1 MTVLV
6 TGGAGYIGS
15 HMVLALTDRGETV
28 VVLDNLVTGF
38 DWLVSPSAELVR
50 GDIADGDLVAGLIE
64 RHGIDAIVHFAGSI
78 VVPESVADPLGY
90 YRNNTSKT
98 RDLIESAVKGGVKNF
113 IFSSTAA
120 TYGVTGAEPVTEDR
134 PLLPISPYGRS
145 KLMSEMMLED
155 AAFAHDFSYAA
166 LRYFNV
172 AGADPGGRSGQSTRG
187 ATHLIKV
194 AVEAALGKREGVEIF
209 GTDYPTS
216 DGTAIR
222 DYIHVTDLAAAHLKA
237 LDHLRGGGKSI
248 VANVGYGRG
257 LSVREVLDTVREVS
271 AVAFPVRESPRRAG
285 DPPSIVAD
293 SSKARAELGWT
304 PQLDDLPTIVEHA
317 LAWERHLMRRNA

>member
-1 MTVLV
+1 LSVLV

-15 HMVLALTDRGETV
+15 HMVLALTDRGEDV

-38 DWLVSPSAELVR
+38 DWLVSPSAELVE
-50 GDIADGDLVAGLIE
+50 GDIADGDLVARLIE
-64 RHGIDAIVHFAGSI
+64 THKVDSIVHFAGSI
-78 VVPESVADPLGY
+78 VVPDSVADPLGY

-98 RDLIESAVKGGVKNF
+98 RDLIESAVKGSVKNF

-155 AAFAHDFSYAA
+155 AAFAHAFSYAA

-172 AGADPGGRSGQSTRG
+172 AGADPKGRSGQSTRG

-194 AVEAALGKREGVEIF
+194 AVEAALGKREGVEIY
-209 GTDYPTS
+209 GTDYPTE

-222 DYIHVTDLAAAHLKA
+222 DYIHVTDLADAHLRA
-237 LDHLRGGGKSI
+237 LDHLRAGGKSI

-293 SSKARAELGWT
+293 SGKARAELGWT

-317 LAWERHLMRRNA
+317 LAWEKHLMRRNA